1 MLREGG
7 INEQVLGV
15 LATWMARWQER
26 ARGWLAQSN
35 PTDRRWRLLAYSIVR
50 GLFTN
55 DMPHYA
61 AGVAYYAIFCMFP
74 LVLGFL
80 AILGLSL
87 QSQDLQPKFLEFV
100 SRSIPGSSDFIAD
113 NIQQIVR
120 FRNAVGVGAIIGMF
134 WLGRAVFAAAARAIN
149 RAWGITKDPPFYWQF
164 PQQIGMTIT
173 LGSLQI
179 LSMMATS
186 LIQLAN
192 NEAITLFGRR
202 PFLEIGVGYVSLY
215 LIPFLLTTITF
226 ALLYRFVPNRPMRWA
241 YVWPGVLAA
250 TFLFELFKLLFV
262 VYLEGIADYTLLY
275 GSMASVIVFMFWAY
289 MSSFILLGGALACS
303 HYQRI
308 FYPDHH
314 VLEHDIA

>member
-1 MLREGG
+1 MG
-7 INEQVLGV
+7 I
-15 LATWMARWQER
+15 LATLKGHWQER

-35 PTDRRWRLLAYSIVR
+35 PTDRRWRLLVYSVLR

-61 AGVAYYAIFCMFP
+61 AGLAYYAIFCMFP

-87 QSQDLQPKFLEFV
+87 QFQDLQPRFLEFV

-113 NIQQIVR
+113 NLPQIVR
-120 FRNAVGVGAIIGMF
+120 FRNAVGLGAIIGMF
-134 WLGRAVFAAAARAIN
+134 WLGRAVFAASARAIN

-192 NEAITLFGRR
+192 NEAVSLFGRR
-202 PFLEIGVGYVSLY
+202 PFLEVGVGYVSLY
-215 LIPFLLTTITF
+215 LIPFLLTAITF

-250 TFLFELFKLLFV
+250 TILFELAKFFFV

-303 HYQRI
+303 QYQRI
-308 FYPDHH
+308 FYPDHR

>member
-7 INEQVLGV
+7 INQQVLGV

-26 ARGWLAQSN
+26 ARGLLAQSN
-35 PTDRRWRLLAYSIVR
+35 PTDRRWRLLVYSIVR

-250 TFLFELFKLLFV
+250 TFLFELFKFLFV